1 MKVDLSNVPKSELI
15 DDIITLIQEKE
26 GIKATKEGKT
36 IEIEGLSSRK
46 LKFYT
51 KKVLGQAELPGFY
64 KVISQGDQF
73 EVFFWKYE

>member
-15 DDIITLIQEKE
+15 DDIITLIQKKE